1 MELLT
6 GNRSVSGLVWHTG
19 SVCVCVCVYVRG
31 NDEAHEERWDGVSE
45 GLTLPEPTMCHLLT
59 G

>member
-19 SVCVCVCVYVRG
+19 SVCVCVCVFMCVGMTRHMRRG
-31 NDEAHEERWDGVSE
+31 GMESVKV
-45 GLTLPEPTMCHLLT
+45 
-59 G
+59 